1 MPIDAPFGGILG
13 NISPKW
19 YHSSSLPQKTV
30 TALNH
35 VIWAMKREYWPRRS
49 SWALEREKRQNRRR
63 QEKSHKKGYIS
74 RIWGEASTKAI
85 YIKNCLAG
93 DVLDI
98 ITCTKFQNEI
108 FSGYDFTGGRIFHFH
123 IDFWVGLTTVR
134 RYCAACDTLN
144 SWHFNCAGFSSRSIS
159 WRSISACLKIT
170 HPFV

>member
-1 MPIDAPFGGILG
+1 
-13 NISPKW
+13 
-19 YHSSSLPQKTV
+19 
-30 TALNH
+30 
-35 VIWAMKREYWPRRS
+35 MKREYWPRRS

-123 IDFWVGLTTVR
+123 IDF
-134 RYCAACDTLN
+134 
-144 SWHFNCAGFSSRSIS
+144 
-159 WRSISACLKIT
+159 
-170 HPFV
+170 